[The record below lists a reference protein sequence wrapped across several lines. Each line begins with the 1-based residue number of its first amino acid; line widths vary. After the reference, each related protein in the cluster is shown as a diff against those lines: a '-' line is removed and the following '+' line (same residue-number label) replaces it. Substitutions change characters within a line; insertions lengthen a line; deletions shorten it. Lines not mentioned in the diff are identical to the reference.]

1 MGVCSDA
8 VMLGGI
14 SDGEQSE
21 PFPLGKDD
29 SISANATEVTSVIHV
44 RTLATPLWVLVRL
57 FVCRGLQNS
66 TKLRFLVAA
75 GFVR

>member
-1 MGVCSDA
+1 MGSDPNLLP
-8 VMLGGI
+8 V
-14 SDGEQSE
+14 
-21 PFPLGKDD
+21 GKDD

-44 RTLATPLWVLVRL
+44 RTLATPLWVLVRR